1 MIQIQ
6 KLTKTFGDFT
16 ALHAVDLAIKKGEVV
31 ILNGVSGSGKST
43 LLSLIAALQKPTSGE
58 ILIDQ
63 TPIAKLPQH
72 HASRFRLEH
81 IGFTPQDFKLIPT
94 LSIYEN
100 ILLPLVPLGLSPSQI
115 DSRIREVISLIPIG
129 KDLTH
134 TAKDLSGGEKQR
146 VAIARSLA
154 ADPDLLLFDEPTANL
169 DSGNA
174 ERFLTL
180 LKKLHRLGKTILIA
194 THDPIFDHLPLPTRT
209 IYMRQGRIVDAL

>member
-6 KLTKTFGDFT
+6 KLTKIFGDFT
-16 ALHAVDLAIKKGEVV
+16 ALHAVDLEIKKGEVV

-72 HASRFRLEH
+72 HASRFRLQH

-100 ILLPLVPLGLSPSQI
+100 ILLPLVPLGLSPSEI
-115 DSRIREVISLIPIG
+115 DTRIHEVISLIPIN

-134 TAKDLSGGEKQR
+134 PTKDLSGGEKQR
-146 VAIARSLA
+146 VAIARSLVA
-154 ADPDLLLFDEPTANL
+154 NPNLLLFDEPTANL
-169 DSGNA
+169 DSANS
-174 ERFLTL
+174 ERFLAL
-180 LKKLHRLGKTILIA
+180 LEKLHGLGKTILIA
-194 THDPIFDHLPLPTRT
+194 THDPIFDRLPFPTRT
-209 IYMRQGRIVDAL
+209 IYMQQGRIVDAL